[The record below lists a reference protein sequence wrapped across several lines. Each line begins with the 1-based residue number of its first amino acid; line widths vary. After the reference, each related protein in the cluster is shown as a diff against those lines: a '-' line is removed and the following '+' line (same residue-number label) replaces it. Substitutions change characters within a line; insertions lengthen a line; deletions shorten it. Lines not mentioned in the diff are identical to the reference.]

1 MARPQTKSK
10 EPTFGDLTFEVQKL
24 NTAQFASGKDSEEYK
39 KQHKVSVKLVEF
51 LNSVNG
57 HGYASLSKARSIVA
71 LQFRAEKA
79 KKVASL
85 EKAIKNK
92 KGI

>member
-1 MARPQTKSK
+1 MAKQQVKSK

-39 KQHKVSVKLVEF
+39 RQHKVSVKLVET
-51 LNSVNG
+51 LNALNG
-57 HGYASLSKARSIVA
+57 KGYASLSQVRCILSKQYINEREATK
-71 LQFRAEKA
+71 RA
-79 KKVASL
+79 L
-85 EKAIKNK
+85 EKALKNK